1 MRNPTPPFDRFRKAA
16 LFAGLAA
23 LAAAGPVLASDSN
36 NVSWTVVAEPARIV
50 SVDGD
55 TGRFRAHRWM
65 DNGYAGGV
73 SAFEAEATP
82 SKDVTVRAQ
91 GRAIV
96 DEDDYEFFINI
107 NHEDRGFVEM
117 QFKEFRKYY
126 DSTGGKYYP
135 FSQIGTV
142 EGLEDLVLNI
152 GEFKI
157 TGHAKLERLPDVTL
171 TYEHEYRDGMKSRLT
186 WGAVQEGGL
195 SRNVAPSWQD
205 VDEATD
211 SFEVRLDDT
220 FKGFDWYVSQYW
232 ESYEGDYTRYER
244 NVSTNTTASQRKTRD
259 QHQDPEADR
268 ISTQMGFERWFAK
281 DRGFF
286 SSGYR
291 FSQIDNSELESI
303 FERNEAG
310 ILTNFSNP
318 KQIRDSY
325 ATNQFVSNTWVGHLL
340 WMLSDSLTAVTK
352 VKTEWIERD
361 SSSLYRADSSP
372 NSSGGSTP
380 NGEIDQTDASEV
392 DNKVRNF
399 GESFSLR
406 YSGIPRA
413 SLFAEYE
420 SEQLRNWLTEDRRSA
435 SASEVFNRESIAHTW
450 RNAVKAGFNTSPW
463 EPVKITLQARQ
474 RWDDINYNN
483 RRFTEPTTSAARS
496 VFVDGQ
502 DITATD
508 LSSKLTYKPCRWFI
522 PSVRYQRSDISYD
535 TWGVPDDQNIIE
547 SRGLTDTYTADLT
560 ILPNDRW
567 SVTLSTSLQ
576 DSSIL
581 TPSANSTS
589 AAQAPRFNSDVWS
602 WMGTAD
608 YQVSDKVSVN
618 TLARYSRADNFNDF
632 TSIGLPYGADYNEWE
647 ASLGLSWR
655 AKPGFTVAPRYT
667 LYGYNPNDMAD
678 SGQYT
683 AHVVWVDC
691 KIEWK

>member
-1 MRNPTPPFDRFRKAA
+1 MRKQTLKLETLRKT
-16 LFAGLAA
+16 LLTAGLAVVVTAGPA
-23 LAAAGPVLASDSN
+23 LAGDGN
-36 NVSWTVVAEPARIV
+36 NVNWTIVAEPARIV

-55 TGRFRAHRWM
+55 TGRFSAQRWM
-65 DNGYAGGV
+65 DNGFAGGI
-73 SAFEAEATP
+73 SEFEADATP
-82 SKDVTVRAQ
+82 YKDVTVLVQ

-96 DEDDYEFFINI
+96 DEDDYDLLVNI

-117 QFKEFRKYY
+117 HFKEFRKYY

-135 FSQIGTV
+135 FSQIGTI
-142 EGLEDLVLNI
+142 EGPDDLVLNI

-157 TGHAKLERLPDVTL
+157 TGHAKLDRLPDVTL

-232 ESYEGDYTRYER
+232 EFYEGDYTRYER
-244 NVSTNTTASQRKTRD
+244 NVSTNTTASQNKTRD

-281 DRGFF
+281 DKGFF

-303 FERNEAG
+303 FERNSAG
-310 ILTNFSNP
+310 VITSFSNP

-340 WMLSDSLTAVTK
+340 WTLNDSLTAATK

-361 SSSLYRADSSP
+361 SSSLYRADASP
-372 NSSGGSTP
+372 NAAGGATP

-399 GESFSLR
+399 GESFSVR
-406 YSGIPRA
+406 YTGIPRTA
-413 SLFAEYE
+413 LFTEYE
-420 SEQLRNWLTEDRRSA
+420 TEQLRNWITEDRRSA
-435 SASEVFNRESIAHTW
+435 STSEVFNRESIAHTW
-450 RNAVKAGFNTSPW
+450 RNSVKAGLNSSPW
-463 EPVKITLQARQ
+463 EPIKVTLQARQ

-483 RRFTEPTTSAARS
+483 LRFTEPTTSGARS
-496 VFVDGQ
+496 VFIEGQ
-502 DITATD
+502 DISSTD
-508 LSSKLTYKPCRWFI
+508 LSSKLTYRPCKWFI

-560 ILPNDRW
+560 ILPDDRL
-567 SVTLSTSLQ
+567 SLTLSTSFQ
-576 DSSIL
+576 DSYII
-581 TPSANSTS
+581 TPASASTS

-608 YQVSDKVSVN
+608 YQVSDKVSVD
-618 TLARYSRADNFNDF
+618 TLVRYSRADNYNDF
-632 TSIGLPYGADYNEWE
+632 TSIGLPYGSDYNEWE
-647 ASLGLSWR
+647 ASAGLSWKVR
-655 AKPGFTVAPRYT
+655 KDVTLRPRYT

-683 AHVVWVDC
+683 AHVLWVDC